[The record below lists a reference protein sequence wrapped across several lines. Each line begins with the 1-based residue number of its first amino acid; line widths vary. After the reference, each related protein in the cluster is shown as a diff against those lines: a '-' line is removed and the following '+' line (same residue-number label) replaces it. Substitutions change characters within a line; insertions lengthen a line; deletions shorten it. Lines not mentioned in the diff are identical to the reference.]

1 MPPMLMCS
9 VSRSVEEAARDDE
22 WPGAPLVRLQQ
33 TRLSAHSRPAPAAP
47 TPAPAPARAATK
59 VAALITAGPAPP
71 APAAASPPRRMETRA
86 AARERRA

>member
-22 WPGAPLVRLQQ
+22 WPGAPLVQLQQ
-33 TRLSAHSRPAPAAP
+33 TLLSAHFRPAPAAP
-47 TPAPAPARAATK
+47 TPAPAPARAAAK
-59 VAALITAGPAPP
+59 VAALITAPP
-71 APAAASPPRRMETRA
+71 APVAASPPRRMETRA